1 MTDKIEFDTEE
12 QVTDTT
18 RLASSIDS
26 LTGMVGRLCDLLEA
40 QTNEKAKKPRVEWH
54 DTFHDETPFSAL
66 GGWSE
71 MNLMH
76 RNALRNVG
84 CVTFGELKKREDMRI
99 ENFGQKGLESFK
111 ALLERNHVLV
121 EYFPVLN

>member
-1 MTDKIEFDTEE
+1 M
-12 QVTDTT
+12 
-18 RLASSIDS
+18 
-26 LTGMVGRLCDLLEA
+26 
-40 QTNEKAKKPRVEWH
+40 EWH

-66 GGWSE
+66 EGWSE

-76 RNALRNVG
+76 RNALHNVG

-99 ENFGQKGLESFK
+99 DMFGKKGLESFK
-111 ALLERNHVLV
+111 VLLERNHVLV